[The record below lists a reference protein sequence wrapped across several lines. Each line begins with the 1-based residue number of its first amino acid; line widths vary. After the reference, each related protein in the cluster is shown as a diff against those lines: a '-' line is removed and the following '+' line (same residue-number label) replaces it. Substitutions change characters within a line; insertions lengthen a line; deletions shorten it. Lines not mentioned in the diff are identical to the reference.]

1 MIPWDFSRTCI
12 LQSMISGNL
21 FICQSISNISI
32 FYLSIHLHIYLSS
45 IYLLSIHLSIC
56 LSVCLPIVY
65 HLPTYLSICSSTS
78 ILCFSSMELQ
88 RVFVQRKKQCVH
100 QDKVILAV
108 VKLEEG
114 VQLGSCYETPCHET
128 GEKLRPDSY
137 FPSFLPRSCVS
148 HEHGVQHS
156 WLSSAL
162 LATNPKGSRGCHQ
175 GLILQEHKKGQTK
188 TEETQWTH
196 RRQETIL

>member
-21 FICQSISNISI
+21 FICQSSSNIPI
-32 FYLSIHLHIYLSS
+32 FYLSIHLFIYHLPT
-45 IYLLSIHLSIC
+45 IYPLVC

-78 ILCFSSMELQ
+78 ILCLISMELQ

-108 VKLEEG
+108 VKLEAG
-114 VQLGSCYETPCHET
+114 VQLGSCCETPCHEP
-128 GEKLRPDSY
+128 GEELRLDSY
-137 FPSFLPRSCVS
+137 LPSFLPRSRVS

-175 GLILQEHKKGQTK
+175 GLILQEHKKGQAK